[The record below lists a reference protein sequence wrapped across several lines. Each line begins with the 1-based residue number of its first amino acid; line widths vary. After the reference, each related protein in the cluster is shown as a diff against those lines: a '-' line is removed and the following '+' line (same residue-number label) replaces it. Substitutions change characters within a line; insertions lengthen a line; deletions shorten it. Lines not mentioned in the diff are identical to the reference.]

1 MCGIAGIVSLTERPL
16 ERWELVQ
23 SMLDRLVH
31 RGPDGEGQYVNSTG
45 VVCLGHRRLKIIDLS
60 SGQQPMA
67 NEDGTVV
74 VSFNGEIY
82 GFHSLRETLI
92 KQGHRFR
99 TKTDTEVIVH
109 LYEEEGVACLQ
120 RLTGM
125 FAFALWDERAQ
136 TLLVARDRLGKKPL
150 YYAIHDGQFIFAS
163 ELPALLAVP
172 GLNRELDLVGLD
184 MYFTIGYIPAPHTIF
199 QSIRKLEAGHSLLIH
214 QGEVRK
220 ERYWRPQPGPSLDIT
235 FAEAKAELLLRL
247 RKAVAVRM
255 VSDVPL
261 GCFLSGGVDS
271 SVVVALMAEQSSQP
285 VRTFSI
291 GFPEADFSEL
301 AHARTVA
308 RHFGTDHHEFV
319 LDPGGLAIFDELVTD
334 LGEPFA
340 DSSAL
345 PTWYLSHLTRKSVT
359 VALSG
364 DGGDEAFG
372 GYSWYRTAHC
382 LGIVRAAL
390 PQWFLQ
396 AGATLAQGGWPDQI
410 KRLGRAAAFSALAP
424 AELYAVQR
432 QVMRPEVRRFL
443 YASEFLD
450 SRTSAGLRWLA
461 EQYEQCENGD
471 VLTRAMA
478 TDLTTYLPEDLL
490 VKVDRMS
497 MAHALEC
504 RAPFLDTGLVEW
516 ALQLPVQFK
525 LDRQGGKI
533 LLREA
538 MGDRFPPGF
547 LDRRKQ
553 GFSVPLER
561 WFRGD
566 LQQIA
571 EERIVHGPLMTLGL
585 FNQSGLSRILQEHHE
600 GICNHQNTLYAL
612 LVLSTWIDRFHASRP
627 PRAYTEVR

>member
-1 MCGIAGIVSLTERPL
+1 MCGIAGIVSLTEQPVERPD
-16 ERWELVQ
+16 LVQ
-23 SMLDRLVH
+23 LILDRLVH
-31 RGPDGEGQYVNSTG
+31 RGPDGEGQYVNPTG
-45 VVCLGHRRLKIIDLS
+45 RVCLGHRRLKIIDLS
-60 SGQQPMA
+60 TGQQPMA
-67 NEDGTVV
+67 NEDGTVM

-82 GFHSLRETLI
+82 GFQSLRETLI

-136 TLLVARDRLGKKPL
+136 SLFVARDRVGKKPL
-150 YYAIHDGQFIFAS
+150 YYTVHDAQFIFAS
-163 ELPALLAVP
+163 ELPALLVVP
-172 GLNRELDLVGLD
+172 GLSRALDVQALD
-184 MYFTIGYIPAPHTIF
+184 EYFTIGYIPAPRTIF
-199 QSIRKLEAGHSLLIH
+199 QSIRKLEAGHSLFVH

-220 ERYWRPQPGPSLDIT
+220 ERYWSPRPGPPLDIT
-235 FAEAKAELLLRL
+235 FAEAKAELLVQLRQ
-247 RKAVAVRM
+247 AVSERM

-271 SVVVALMAEQSSQP
+271 SVVVALMAEQSSRP

-291 GFPEADFSEL
+291 GFPEADISEL
-301 AHARTVA
+301 TYARTVA
-308 RHFGTDHHEFV
+308 RHFGTEHHEFV
-319 LDPGGLAIFDELVTD
+319 LDPGSLAVFDDLVAH
-334 LGEPFA
+334 LGEPFP

-364 DGGDEAFG
+364 DGGDEVFG
-372 GYSWYRTAHC
+372 GYAWYRTARF
-382 LGIVRAAL
+382 LSSARAVL
-390 PQWFLQ
+390 PHWLLR
-396 AGATLAQGGWPDQI
+396 AGARLAHGWWPGQI

-443 YASEFLD
+443 YAAEFLD
-450 SRTSAGLRWLA
+450 SHTFAGLRWLTQQY
-461 EQYEQCENGD
+461 EQYESGD
-471 VLTRAMA
+471 LLTRAMA
-478 TDLTTYLPEDLL
+478 VDLKTYMAEDIL
-490 VKVDRMS
+490 VKVDRMT
-497 MAHALEC
+497 MAHSLEC
-504 RAPFLDTGLVEW
+504 RAPLLDTRLVEW

-538 MGDRFPPGF
+538 MRDRFPLGF
-547 LDRRKQ
+547 LDRPKQ

-571 EERIVHGPLMTLGL
+571 EERILHGPLMTLGL
-585 FNQSGLSRILQEHHE
+585 FNQAGLSRILQEHHE
-600 GICNHQNTLYAL
+600 GICNHQHTLYAL
-612 LVLSTWIDRFHASRP
+612 LVLATWIDRYRN
-627 PRAYTEVR
+627 